1 MADEALVAHSVTFYD
16 DTLVAVQQP
25 DGTIFAH
32 FARLCDNLGMNRP
45 SAARRVQQHEVLQE
59 GFVTLHVVTDGGVQ
73 AVQCLRVDLVPL
85 WLAAISAKRVKPELR
100 DKVVRYQREAAQVLW
115 QAFRPRVMAHEP
127 ASSST
132 ALGELQRIADL
143 GRAITRLAEQQM
155 DLEREQQRLDG
166 RMNGAAR
173 VIRAVQS
180 RLDGFE
186 LRLLAVED
194 RTAPEAP
201 INDAQAGEIK
211 EQVKALAQLLTG
223 RDAARN
229 HYQGIFA
236 ELYRRFGVSSYK
248 LIPQSK
254 YHAVLTFLEEWRN
267 STSSP
272 SSKGEDVS

>member
-1 MADEALVAHSVTFYD
+1 MADEALAARTVPFYD

-25 DGTIFAH
+25 DGTIYAH
-32 FARLCDNLGMNRP
+32 FARLCENLGMNRP

-59 GFVTLHVVTDGGVQ
+59 GFTTFRVVTDGGVQ

-85 WLAAISAKRVKPELR
+85 WLAAISARRVKPELR
-100 DKVVRYQREAAQVLW
+100 GKVVRYQREAAQVLW
-115 QAFRPRVMAHEP
+115 QAFRPQVVPDEVV
-127 ASSST
+127 SSST

-155 DLEREQQRLDG
+155 ELEREQRRLDG
-166 RMNGAAR
+166 RVDGAAR

-194 RTAPEAP
+194 RTAPEAAVD
-201 INDAQAGEIK
+201 DAQAAEIK
-211 EQVKALAQLLTG
+211 ERVKALALLLSG
-223 RDAARN
+223 RDASRN

-248 LIPQSK
+248 LIPRAK
-254 YHAVLTFLEEWRN
+254 YQAVLEFLDEWRAG
-267 STSSP
+267 SS
-272 SSKGEDVS
+272 SADQLASQ

>member
-1 MADEALVAHSVTFYD
+1 MADEALVARTITFYD

-25 DGTIFAH
+25 DGTIFAQ
-32 FARLCDNLGMNRP
+32 FARLCDNLGMNRS

-59 GFVTLHVVTDGGVQ
+59 GFETFRIVTDGGVQ

-85 WLAAISAKRVKPELR
+85 WLAAISARRVKPELR
-100 DKVVRYQREAAQVLW
+100 AKVVRYQREAAQVLW
-115 QAFRPRVMAHEP
+115 QAFRSQVVPAEP
-127 ASSST
+127 AAASS
-132 ALGELQRIADL
+132 ALGELQRIAAL

-155 DLEREQQRLDG
+155 DLERKQQHLDE

-186 LRLLAVED
+186 LRLLEVED

-201 INDAQAGEIK
+201 IDDAQAADIK
-211 EQVKALAQLLTG
+211 ERVKALAQMLTNQ
-223 RDAARN
+223 DASRN

-248 LIPQSK
+248 LIPQAK
-254 YHAVLTFLEEWRN
+254 YQAVRAFLDEWRTD
-267 STSSP
+267 TSSFAP
-272 SSKGEDVS
+272 TDDSAG

>member
-1 MADEALVAHSVTFYD
+1 MADEALAARTVPFYD

-25 DGTIFAH
+25 DGTIYAH
-32 FARLCDNLGMNRP
+32 FARLCENLGMNRP

-59 GFVTLHVVTDGGVQ
+59 GFTTFRVVTDGGVQ

-85 WLAAISAKRVKPELR
+85 WLAAISARRVKPELR
-100 DKVVRYQREAAQVLW
+100 GKMVRYQREAAQVLW
-115 QAFRPRVMAHEP
+115 QAFRPQVVPDEGV
-127 ASSST
+127 SSST

-155 DLEREQQRLDG
+155 ELEREQRRLDG
-166 RMNGAAR
+166 RVDGAAR

-194 RTAPEAP
+194 RTAPEAAVD
-201 INDAQAGEIK
+201 DAQAAEIK
-211 EQVKALAQLLTG
+211 ERVKALALLLSG
-223 RDAARN
+223 RDASRN

-236 ELYRRFGVSSYK
+236 ELYRRFGVTSYK
-248 LIPQSK
+248 LIPQAK
-254 YHAVLTFLEEWRN
+254 YQAVLEFLDEWRAG
-267 STSSP
+267 SSSAGQP
-272 SSKGEDVS
+272 DSR

>member
-1 MADEALVAHSVTFYD
+1 MADEALVARTVPFYD

-25 DGTIFAH
+25 DGTIYVQ
-32 FARLCDNLGMNRP
+32 FARLCDNLGMSRA

-59 GFVTLHVVTDGGVQ
+59 AFVTLPVVTDGGVQ

-85 WLAAISAKRVKPELR
+85 WLAAISARRVKPELR
-100 DKVVRYQREAAQVLW
+100 TKVIRYQREAAQVLW
-115 QAFRPRVMAHEP
+115 QAFRSQMVPDQP
-127 ASSST
+127 ASACT

-143 GRAITRLAEQQM
+143 GRAITSLAEQQM

-166 RMNGAAR
+166 RLTGAAR

-186 LRLLAVED
+186 LRLLTVED
-194 RTAPEAP
+194 RVAPEAP
-201 INDAQAGEIK
+201 IDDAQAAEIK
-211 EQVKALAQLLTG
+211 EQVKALAQALTG
-223 RDAARN
+223 QDASRN

-254 YHAVLTFLEEWRN
+254 YSAVLAFLEDWRT
-267 STSSP
+267 STLRASSQDD
-272 SSKGEDVS
+272 GVA